1 MSTKFR
7 SDRVVLFHPRREK
20 NERTLATEIR
30 HFIDYQAKNYGA
42 HIGKCLIDRKWSD
55 LPEPGSLTTLTKQ
68 IGSSTKRDSI
78 MLERYKIMLKH
89 HLEDE
94 RVQRERWQKV
104 FFTIKLAMT
113 STLYEEVQRHKLYKQ
128 LESDQDPGGL
138 LTLIE
143 SVAGGDNK
151 LVSVDI
157 QRIDATTKVLN
168 FRQPP
173 EMSDLKFIQ
182 ELEAHY
188 NLAKKRGVVIFKSGE
203 ESRGFCTLALRNA
216 DPSRHGEL
224 LEHLHRKGATLATDG
239 KAAEG
244 AYPTTTAD
252 LLQLMGTFQSEGRR
266 GAKVEGVTMSQVGG
280 KRDAVNMTL
289 SSSITSHRS
298 LIPSTWVCLDS
309 GASQHL
315 FVNQEL
321 LTDWAKDDSTLLQ
334 VRCNAGTV
342 ETRSYGRGR
351 NRLAAVGRIWFYDK
365 GIANVLSLACLR
377 KAFDV
382 VLTNIGFIATGKD
395 GNVLVFE
402 ERACGLFAMD
412 ARSPE
417 SSDSA
422 CMDVESGAR
431 NSIAGGQSPEEQKSP
446 TGLNSDGD
454 LKDDF
459 QGYSCSMDS
468 TLAKHSNANNFTAAD
483 SRRARTVRDL

>member
-7 SDRVVLFHPRREK
+7 PDRVILFHPRRET

-30 HFIDYQAKNYGA
+30 HFIDYQAKNYGV

-55 LPEPGSLTTLTKQ
+55 LPEPTSLITLTKEL
-68 IGSSTKRDSI
+68 GSPAKLDNI
-78 MLERYKIMLKH
+78 KLERYKIMLKH

-113 STLYEEVQRHKLYKQ
+113 STLYEEVQRHKLYKK

-138 LTLIE
+138 LALIE

-168 FRQPP
+168 FRQAP

-188 NLAKKRGVVIFKSGE
+188 NLAKKRGVVIFKPGE

-224 LEHLHRKGATLATDG
+224 LEHLHRKAATLATDG
-239 KAAEG
+239 QPAEG
-244 AYPTTTAD
+244 AYPTTTSD
-252 LLQLMGTFQSEGRR
+252 LLQLMGTFRSEGRR
-266 GAKVEGVTMSQVGG
+266 GANVEGVTMSQVGG
-280 KRDAVNMTL
+280 KRVAVNMTL

-298 LIPSTWVCLDS
+298 TIPSTWICLDS

-321 LTDWAKDDSTLLQ
+321 LTDWAKDDSTVLQ

-342 ETRSYGRGR
+342 ETRSYGRGATSW
-351 NRLAAVGRIWFYDK
+351 LKSGGF
-365 GIANVLSLACLR
+365 GFMT
-377 KAFDV
+377 KA
-382 VLTNIGFIATGKD
+382 LP
-395 GNVLVFE
+395 
-402 ERACGLFAMD
+402 M
-412 ARSPE
+412 
-417 SSDSA
+417 
-422 CMDVESGAR
+422 
-431 NSIAGGQSPEEQKSP
+431 
-446 TGLNSDGD
+446 
-454 LKDDF
+454 
-459 QGYSCSMDS
+459 SCP
-468 TLAKHSNANNFTAAD
+468 
-483 SRRARTVRDL
+483 